1 MMGEFFQ
8 YSSSSYVVA
17 IPATC
22 NASPDSA
29 VQAELTW

>member
-1 MMGEFFQ
+1 MGEIVL

-22 NASPDSA
+22 SASPDFA
-29 VQAELTW
+29 VQPGMIW